1 MGSTVDFRIRIGHW
15 YTENIILIDRKLVPN
30 PDYFLTV
37 MKKETILETP
47 GLGREIQGSNTIH
60 IEETQGCRKTCAG
73 LMPL

>member
-47 GLGREIQGSNTIH
+47 G
-60 IEETQGCRKTCAG
+60 
-73 LMPL
+73 